1 MIIATDHFF
10 QRMTQLLFTIFVG
23 IVLGI
28 SIGRVSAADQTAS
41 SESLEDLLE
50 GASNAVCRITVGK
63 QSATAFFVSRETE
76 SPPSR
81 SLVLVTA
88 AHAYSDGDAAECRMI
103 LRKETSDKVVSRVEE
118 PFDIG
123 KSDALTWKRHPVQD
137 VAVVVV
143 TLPEGV
149 VVRPFR
155 LDQIPETSKTP
166 KPPSGL
172 GKDVWIPCY
181 PAKLEADAFGFPVLR
196 RGSLATPASPR
207 ASGGMVLVD
216 VNTFGGDSG
225 APVVLCNENQL
236 TVVGLVTGMQRQTDR
251 MSLPFEER
259 TTHTPLGLAI
269 VVPASVIRETIDLL
283 PVKAL

>member
-10 QRMTQLLFTIFVG
+10 QRMTQLLFAIFFG

-41 SESLEDLLE
+41 SESVEDLLRAPATPSVE
-50 GASNAVCRITVGK
+50 SQLASSQQLLFC
-63 QSATAFFVSRETE
+63 VSRNRE
-76 SPPSR
+76 PSLEKPGPR
-81 SLVLVTA
+81 HC

-103 LRKETSDKVVSRVEE
+103 LRKETSDKFVSRVEE

-123 KSDALTWKRHPVQD
+123 KNDALTWKRHPVQD

-155 LDQIPETSKTP
+155 LDQIPEASKTP

-225 APVVLCNENQL
+225 APVVFSSGNQL